1 MQSLLKGVLAITLVI
16 MCGCNSCPDNL
27 IGTWYEWDQ
36 FNPDGFTSPGL
47 AVRFN
52 QDSTGVM
59 WIHEHFKIST
69 KFKPDTF
76 VWSQRANRRLLY
88 RLKNHSTWN
97 DRDNIETQ
105 EFHIDEQ
112 GVLNWIGYK
121 LKQIK

>member
-1 MQSLLKGVLAITLVI
+1 MQSLLKWVLAITLAF

-59 WIHEHFKIST
+59 WIHEDFKIST

-76 VWSQRANRRLLY
+76 VWSLANDKLHY
-88 RLKNHSTWN
+88 KLKTRSTWN